1 MGAKNSNTWPSG
13 LARAMSRRHFMA
25 AGAAAAGA
33 LALGNTRCD
42 PAIMRRVR
50 QAPTRVHQHAVWIW
64 QFSEDGPAAEIVDVL
79 AGYGLSAIL
88 KTHDGVEWMAKYD
101 PTDGAIAGPGSVETM
116 AATFENAGVPFHAW
130 CVVKGIDVAREVEMA
145 SQVLDAGARS
155 LILDVEEG
163 ESFWQGTADD
173 ARRFGYEL
181 RARHEFARIDITIDP
196 RPWKM
201 LALPIPEFAEFADG
215 IRPQL
220 YWDLFGGDDHANAY
234 SYFGFPTPGGGVT
247 PEFMA
252 ETAHALLAPF
262 DRWILPV
269 GPGTVDDPDQWARFL
284 RRCSALAM
292 PEVSVWRY
300 GPVSGQVLRTV
311 RDHPA

>member
-1 MGAKNSNTWPSG
+1 
-13 LARAMSRRHFMA
+13 MSRRRFLA
-25 AGAAAAGA
+25 AGVAAAGA
-33 LALGNTRCD
+33 LALGNAGCD
-42 PAIMRRVR
+42 PAIMRRLR
-50 QAPTRVHQHAVWIW
+50 QATTRVPQHAVWIW
-64 QFSEDGPAAEIVDVL
+64 QFSIDGPAQEIAGTL
-79 AGYGLSAIL
+79 AAYGLSAIV

-101 PTDGAIAGPGSVETM
+101 PVDGAIAGPAELETI

-130 CVVKGIDVAREVEMA
+130 CVVKGTDIAREVEMA

-155 LILDVEEG
+155 LVLDVEEG

-181 RARHEFARIDITIDP
+181 RLRHEFARIDITIDP

-220 YWDLFGGDDHANAY
+220 YWDLFGGYDHANAY
-234 SYFGFPTPGGGVT
+234 QLFGFTPPAEGVT
-247 PEFMA
+247 PDFMLQTAKEF
-252 ETAHALLAPF
+252 LAPF

-269 GPGTVDDPDQWARFL
+269 GPGSVDDPDAWGTFL
-284 RRCSALAM
+284 RHCNELQM
-292 PEVSVWRY
+292 PEASVWRY
-300 GPVSGQVLRTV
+300 GTVSGRVLGTLA
-311 RDHPA
+311 DHPA